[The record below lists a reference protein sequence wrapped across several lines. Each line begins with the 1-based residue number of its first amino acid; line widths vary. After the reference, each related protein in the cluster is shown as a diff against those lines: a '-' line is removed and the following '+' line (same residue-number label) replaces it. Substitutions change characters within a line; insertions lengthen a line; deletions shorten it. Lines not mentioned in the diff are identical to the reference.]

1 MLQAG
6 DKAPDFTATTT
17 NGNVI
22 ALHDYFGRSNVVL
35 YFYPEDDTAGC
46 TVEACEFRDTKESFD
61 GLDAV
66 VLGVS
71 GDDESAHRAFTTKY
85 SLNFPLLV
93 DSEGTIADLYGVP
106 RHGIRPARVTFLIDT
121 GGVIRHV
128 WEKVV
133 PTGHAA
139 DVFSKVGALGA
150 A

>member
-22 ALHDYFGRSNVVL
+22 ALHDYFGRSNVVI
-35 YFYPEDDTAGC
+35 YFYPEDDTSGC
-46 TVEACEFRDTKESFD
+46 TVEACEFRDAKESFD
-61 GLDAV
+61 GIDAA

-71 GDDESAHRAFTTKY
+71 GDDQSSHQAFTSKY

-93 DSEGTIADLYGVP
+93 DSDGTIADLYGVP
-106 RHGIRPARVTFLIDT
+106 RNGVRPARVTFLIDT
-121 GGVIRHV
+121 AGVIRHV
-128 WEKVV
+128 WEKVI

-139 DVFSKVGALGA
+139 DVFAKVGALGA